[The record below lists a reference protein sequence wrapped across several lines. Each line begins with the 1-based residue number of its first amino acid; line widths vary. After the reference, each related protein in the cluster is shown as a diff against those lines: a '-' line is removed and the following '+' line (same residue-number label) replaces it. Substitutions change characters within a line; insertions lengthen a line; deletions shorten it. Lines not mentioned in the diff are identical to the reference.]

1 MMKII
6 GKNYKSMSKFLQA
19 SRNKTA
25 RNIEF
30 YRETQKKSV
39 TSIAET
45 VSEERCLAI
54 CLP

>member
-6 GKNYKSMSKFLQA
+6 GKNYKFLQA

-30 YRETQKKSV
+30 YRETQKKY
-39 TSIAET
+39 
-45 VSEERCLAI
+45 RKNL
-54 CLP
+54 LRQ